1 MFEVFLL
8 SKVQGGPFNVL
19 VLAVIHYPIDV
30 PQGKEV
36 GKEETDTI
44 FWWDLDIQGTSKL
57 SSKTR
62 ISLL

>member
-1 MFEVFLL
+1 M
-8 SKVQGGPFNVL
+8 

-30 PQGKEV
+30 PQGKVV
-36 GKEETDTI
+36 GKEETDII
-44 FWWDLDIQGTSKL
+44 FWWDLDIQRTSKL

>member
-1 MFEVFLL
+1 M
-8 SKVQGGPFNVL
+8 